1 MNKLT
6 RTPVPVI
13 ARLSLVALIWGGTF
27 IAGRVA
33 APQMS
38 APMSALLRYII
49 ATVALVIIVFM
60 REGGLPRLSRTQWV
74 GVVLLGMTGVA
85 GYNLGFM
92 YGLETVPASRGSLLI
107 ALNPAATMIGAA
119 IFLREPLTLAKI
131 VGCVLALLGVAIE
144 LSGGNPLVLFEGG
157 AGWGEAALFA
167 AAVSWAGYTLIGK
180 GLIGGMSALAMTTYA
195 ALTGTALLAL
205 IVAVRGEIA
214 LPHATLGAWAALAY
228 MGIFGTAIAFVWFME
243 GVQAVG
249 PARASIFVNLV
260 PVAAITL
267 GVLLLGEHVNASM
280 IVGAALVIAGVW
292 IINRPVAT
300 PPIARTRPT

>member
-1 MNKLT
+1 
-6 RTPVPVI
+6 
-13 ARLSLVALIWGGTF
+13 
-27 IAGRVA
+27 
-33 APQMS
+33 
-38 APMSALLRYII
+38 
-49 ATVALVIIVFM
+49 
-60 REGGLPRLSRTQWV
+60 
-74 GVVLLGMTGVA
+74 
-85 GYNLGFM
+85 
-92 YGLETVPASRGSLLI
+92 
-107 ALNPAATMIGAA
+107 
-119 IFLREPLTLAKI
+119 
-131 VGCVLALLGVAIE
+131 
-144 LSGGNPLVLFEGG
+144 
-157 AGWGEAALFA
+157 
-167 AAVSWAGYTLIGK
+167 
-180 GLIGGMSALAMTTYA
+180 MSALAMTTYA